1 MKMDFEIAALEKRV
15 VKDHLQHLVRFP
27 NVNGAYVHF
36 RITFLLLNV
45 YLELLILLIVY
56 QLVV

>member
-1 MKMDFEIAALEKRV
+1 MGFEIAALEKRV
-15 VKDHLQHLVRFP
+15 LRDHLQHLVRFL
-27 NVNGAYVHF
+27 NVNDAYWHF

-56 QLVV
+56 QLAV